1 MGHTDISK
9 KNIEFFLFKEI
20 IYLFLKIYIH
30 VKMDYYP
37 PIQPKTFKRN
47 YLIYILIFVVFILAG
62 LVIFFAL
69 RNENTKSTFIEPAK
83 CPVIKSNY
91 ASLPNINPNSITI
104 INQCSLNPDGSNGIQ
119 ACTFSGIT
127 NLFDAEAICNKY
139 SISVCGGFIYNPST
153 EIMSFINAT
162 VPITQDSTASVN
174 NQDVYLK
181 QT

>member
-1 MGHTDISK
+1 
-9 KNIEFFLFKEI
+9 
-20 IYLFLKIYIH
+20 
-30 VKMDYYP
+30 MDSYP

-47 YLIYILIFVVFILAG
+47 YLIYILIFVVFILVG

-69 RNENTKSTFIEPAK
+69 RNENTKSNFIAPAK

-91 ASLPNINPNSITI
+91 ASLPNVNPNTITI
-104 INQCSLNPDGSNGIQ
+104 INQCGPNPDGSGGTQ

-127 NLFDAEAICNKY
+127 NIFDAQAICNKY
-139 SISVCGGFIYNPST
+139 STSVCGGYIYNPATS
-153 EIMSFINAT
+153 IMSFISTT
-162 VPITQDSTASVN
+162 VPITQDITASVN